1 MAKREIVTTIAV
13 GGEKEFAKALAGARR
28 ELKLLDERLKLSAE
42 EFDEAG
48 DAQAKAKEQARLLS
62 AKLNQQEEI
71 VRALR
76 GALNDAKVAWGEGS
90 KQADDYAIQLSRA
103 RVNVAKIKKD
113 LDKAEHA
120 LDDVSDELEDAADE
134 MDDAGDEAKQLGK
147 RLEDDLADGA
157 EAAESD
163 LERLQKTLDDLR
175 SMGAI
180 KIGIELAEKA
190 WEAAQA
196 LVDFVNEQRDVVR
209 QRSIVDYQ
217 AIAAG
222 YDPEMIQAMIM
233 RAASITGDYEGAQSG
248 FGMMTNVPGMSEQ
261 WLRAWSDML
270 LGADLKFQELE
281 FSGLMEGLQET
292 LSNRVLAG
300 PFMDLLVR
308 SGYNEAQIDAINER
322 LRAAE
327 TLEKAMEEV
336 MTPLANVKAV
346 QREDGTYGS
355 YADFLRMYIA
365 GESDLIAGEKAELEL
380 AQAMAD
386 LGETL
391 QPIATWLTEVATGF
405 VTAFNTFLV
414 WFGELLGKDGAEKQ
428 GEAAEEAVAAAVD
441 TSIAIASKS
450 PLFGGFGNAIG
461 AVAETLKLPFDGQ
474 DYTSADFWGYEAVE
488 KSIGD
493 RFADFLFDEKP
504 SGGGGS
510 FGPAVMPRPS
520 DDFIGPMPLME
531 DVKNEMDDAASD
543 AATSGSNVST
553 NFANGISA
561 GAPEAAAQ
569 AQAMVDSINGIFGT
583 VQYPMFGGM
592 SASAAGRYG
601 GMPNISINLDG
612 RRVGQ
617 LITPHV
623 SRQQGRMSNG

>member
-1 MAKREIVTTIAV
+1 MPKREIVTTIAV

-48 DAQAKAKEQARLLS
+48 DAQAHAREQARLLS

-147 RLEDDLADGA
+147 RLENDLADGA
-157 EAAESD
+157 EDAESD

-175 SMGAI
+175 NMGGI
-180 KIGIELAEKA
+180 QIGIELAEKA

-209 QRSIVDYQ
+209 HRSIVDYQ

-222 YDPEMIQAMIM
+222 YDPAMIQSMVM
-233 RAASITGDYEGAQSG
+233 RAASITGDYEGAQSAY
-248 FGMMTNVPGMSEQ
+248 GMMLNLPGMSEQ
-261 WLRAWSDML
+261 WLRAWSDMM
-270 LGADLKFQELE
+270 LGADIA
-281 FSGLMEGLQET
+281 FSDLDFASLMSDLQET
-292 LSNRVLAG
+292 LSSREFAGSFLELLQRSSIGEAKMAEYSEKLKNAATLEEAMGTVMTLLAG
-300 PFMDLLVR
+300 VEAVR
-308 SGYNEAQIDAINER
+308 H
-322 LRAAE
+322 
-327 TLEKAMEEV
+327 
-336 MTPLANVKAV
+336 
-346 QREDGTYGS
+346 EDGTTGS
-355 YADFLRMYIA
+355 YADYLRGYMA
-365 GESDLIAGEKAELEL
+365 EEQELIASEQAELEL

-391 QPIATWLTEVATGF
+391 QPIATWLTTTFTQFIEW
-405 VTAFNTFLV
+405 VTRTVETL
-414 WFGELLGKDGAEKQ
+414 FGDALGVKETYEEEGMAAAV
-428 GEAAEEAVAAAVD
+428 GEAAKNTVGYLYGDMLTNFE
-441 TSIAIASKS
+441 KS
-450 PLFGGFGNAIG
+450 LNGGELS
-461 AVAETLKLPFDGQ
+461 AETQAAIDAGERFRVRGWDDFVNAMNNIWDGIFG
-474 DYTSADFWGYEAVE
+474 ADKPKPE
-488 KSIGD
+488 K
-493 RFADFLFDEKP
+493 
-504 SGGGGS
+504 GGGGGY
-510 FGPAVMPRPS
+510 FELPDVS
-520 DDFIGPMPLME
+520 DEL
-531 DVKNEMDDAASD
+531 DDAASD

>member
-1 MAKREIVTTIAV
+1 MAKREIVTTIKL
-13 GGEKEFAKALAGARR
+13 GGEKEFSQALAGARR
-28 ELKLLDERLKLSAE
+28 EMKLLDEQLKLSAA
-42 EFDEAG
+42 EFDDAG
-48 DAQAKAKEQARLLS
+48 DAQALAREQARLLS
-62 AKLNQQEEI
+62 AKLSQQEEI
-71 VRALR
+71 VRAL
-76 GALNDAKVAWGEGS
+76 GVALDKAKTAWGEGS
-90 KQADDYAIQLSRA
+90 KQADDYAIKLTKA
-103 RVNVAKIKKD
+103 KAEAVKIKKE
-113 LDKAEHA
+113 LGKTEKA
-120 LDDVSDELEDAADE
+120 LDDTADE

-175 SMGAI
+175 NMGAI

-233 RAASITGDYEGAQSG
+233 RAASITGDYEGAQSAY
-248 FGMMTNVPGMSEQ
+248 GMMTNVTGMSEQ

-300 PFMDLLVR
+300 PFLELLER
-308 SGYNEAQIDAINER
+308 SGYNEAQIDAINEQ
-322 LRAAE
+322 LRATE
-327 TLEKAMEEV
+327 TLEQAMETV
-336 MTPLANVKAV
+336 MTPLANAKAV

-355 YADFLRMYIA
+355 YADFLRMYMA
-365 GESDLIAGEKAELEL
+365 GESDLIASEQAELEL

-391 QPIATWLTEVATGF
+391 QPIATWLTTTFTQFIDWVTRTVETLFGDALGVKETYEEEGMTAAVGEATK
-405 VTAFNTFLV
+405 NTVGYLYGNMLTNFEKSLNG
-414 WFGELLGKDGAEKQ
+414 GEL
-428 GEAAEEAVAAAVD
+428 
-441 TSIAIASKS
+441 S
-450 PLFGGFGNAIG
+450 
-461 AVAETLKLPFDGQ
+461 AETQAALDAGERFRVRGWDDFVSAISNIWDGIFGV
-474 DYTSADFWGYEAVE
+474 DEPKPE
-488 KSIGD
+488 K
-493 RFADFLFDEKP
+493 
-504 SGGGGS
+504 GGGGGY
-510 FGPAVMPRPS
+510 FELPDIS
-520 DDFIGPMPLME
+520 DEL
-531 DVKNEMDDAASD
+531 DDAASD

-623 SRQQGRMSNG
+623 SKQQGRLST